1 MDERQLM
8 SLSTTQIVT
17 ATALPEPTL
26 VDNMQLTR
34 RDIEECILIIITAIV
49 MTNIAERISHRYR
62 QTRLDKCSESIDLS
76 QTLNMCSVHPDLTVS
91 HFT

>member
-1 MDERQLM
+1 MDEGQLT

-26 VDNMQLTR
+26 VDNMRLTR

-91 HFT
+91 HFA